1 MTSDFPLHPETL
13 AIHGDDGLEAD
24 TDIAPSIHP
33 SSTFRA
39 RSAAE
44 FAEIASGER
53 PSRFYTRYG
62 NPTVARAE
70 RVIAGLEGKAAAL
83 LLASG
88 MGAIA
93 TTVLANVSAGDH
105 IVAQTSHYMGTT
117 RLLADLLPRFG
128 VTVSQ
133 VDQTD
138 PAAFEAAVR
147 PETRLVMIETPSNPT
162 LAITDLAAVAAI
174 ARAHGVTTIADNTF
188 ASPINQ
194 RPGEHGIDLVVHS
207 ATKYL
212 GGHSD
217 LVAGVVCGEAAA
229 VQRIWEHA
237 IVLGASSNAFDAWLL
252 LRGLRTL
259 ALRVTRQSDSA
270 LLLARMLEA
279 HPAVAKVH
287 YPGLE
292 RHPQHALARRQMKA
306 FGGVLSIELAGG
318 YAAAQSLVARL
329 ELVANAVSLGGVES
343 LAVHAASV
351 WEGSLSIAQIEA
363 AGVSPSLVRI
373 AVGLEHPEDLA
384 RDFVQALAG

>member
-1 MTSDFPLHPETL
+1 MHTEFPLHPETL
-13 AIHGDDGLEAD
+13 AIHGDDGLEID
-24 TDIAPSIHP
+24 TDVAPAIHP

-39 RSAAE
+39 RSAGE
-44 FAEIASGER
+44 FAEIATGDR
-53 PSRFYTRYG
+53 PTRFYTRYG

-93 TTVLANVSAGDH
+93 TTVLAHVSAGDH
-105 IVAQTSHYMGTT
+105 VVAQTAHYMGTT

-128 VTVSQ
+128 VTVTQ

-138 PAAFEAAVR
+138 TAAFEAALK
-147 PETRLVMIETPSNPT
+147 PETRLMMIETPSNPT
-162 LAITDLAAVAAI
+162 LAVTDLAAVTHI
-174 ARAHGVTTIADNTF
+174 ARTRGITTVADNTF

-194 RPGEHGIDLVVHS
+194 RPGDHGIDLVVHS

-217 LVAGVVCGEAAA
+217 LVAGVVCGDEAA
-229 VQRIWEHA
+229 VQKVWEHA

-259 ALRVTRQSDSA
+259 PLRVARQSDTA
-270 LLLARMLEA
+270 LTLALALES
-279 HPAVAKVH
+279 HPAVGRVY

-292 RHPQHALARRQMKA
+292 SHPQHVLASRQMTG

-318 YAAAQSLVARL
+318 YDAAKSLVERL
-329 ELVANAVSLGGVES
+329 QLVANAVSLGGVET

-351 WEGSLSIAQIEA
+351 WEGSLSIAQIEV
-363 AGVSPSLVRI
+363 AGVSAALVRI
-373 AVGLEHPEDLA
+373 AVGLEHPQDLL
-384 RDFVQALAG
+384 RDFDQALAG

>member
-1 MTSDFPLHPETL
+1 MPVDFPLHSETL
-13 AIHGDDGLEAD
+13 AIHGDAGVEDLA
-24 TDIAPSIHP
+24 DIAPAIHP

-39 RSAAE
+39 RSASE
-44 FAEIASGER
+44 FAEIATGDR
-53 PSRFYTRYG
+53 PMRFYTRYG

-88 MGAIA
+88 MGAIS

-105 IVAQTSHYMGTT
+105 IVAQSAHYMGTT

-128 VTVSQ
+128 VSVTQ
-133 VDQTD
+133 IDQTD
-138 PAAFEAAVR
+138 PAAFEAALR
-147 PETRLVMIETPSNPT
+147 PETRLMIVESPSNPT
-162 LAITDLAAVAAI
+162 LAITDLAAVAAT
-174 ARAHGVTTIADNTF
+174 ARARGITTVADNTF

-194 RPGEHGIDLVVHS
+194 RPGDHGIDLVVHS

-217 LVAGVVCGEAAA
+217 LVAGVVCGDEAA
-229 VQRIWEHA
+229 VQKVWEHA

-259 ALRVTRQSDSA
+259 PLRVARQCESA
-270 LLLARMLEA
+270 LTLARALQA
-279 HPAVAKVH
+279 HPAVARVH

-292 RHPQHALARRQMKA
+292 CHPQHALARRQMKG

-318 YAAAQSLVARL
+318 YDAAKSLVGRL
-329 ELVANAVSLGGVES
+329 QLVANAVSLGGVET

-363 AGVSPSLVRI
+363 AGVSTALVRI
-373 AVGLEHPEDLA
+373 AVGLEHPEDLV
-384 RDFVQALAG
+384 RDFEQALAV